1 MQKTNSELFTTMP
14 VGKAVAKLAVPTV
27 ISQIVVILYSLADT
41 FFVGQIGDPNQLA
54 ALSITFPIFTLL
66 TAVANLFGIGANSVI
81 ARSLGKND
89 ERTAKKASAFG
100 FWASFVVT
108 AVLAVILG
116 VFMKPIL
123 TFFKADELTF
133 SFSARYLFWVFVIG
147 GIPTVAGLI
156 LGHLVRAVGKTK
168 EAGIGLSLGGILNI
182 ILDPI
187 FIFEQ
192 GDTVFNGALTM
203 PFGFGMDV
211 SGAAVATMISNTIS
225 MVYFFVILA
234 KIRKTTVLSINPK
247 RFSLEKAVAFDTCAV
262 GFPAAVSVLLVSVSI
277 AVLNGLLLGHE
288 NGNILSAAYG
298 VTSKCGTIALHI
310 SIGIAQGVMPLI
322 GFSYGAKNYKRVH
335 QVCSLSFKILWV
347 FSIAFLIVVQ
357 LMPEAIAGVFTPH
370 AETIEVAATFMRCWS
385 WCVIG
390 MSLFNM
396 YNSVFQAVGKWKTS
410 LLLAVLRLG
419 IIFTV
424 LAFVMDALWGVTGLM
439 WVQAV
444 TDTLSFIIAAV
455 LYARFKQSVI
465 REAAETPAP
474 VSAVPKTRN
483 RAIAISREFFS
494 GGRTIGKEV
503 AAKLGIPCYDS
514 EIIEKISAE
523 TGFAKEY
530 VEQYGEYTMSDNLYN
545 NALAGRT
552 YDGQSDADKLWL
564 AQTEVI
570 TQLAEKGPC
579 VIVGRCADYILRE
592 TADCLSVFI
601 HASDEKRAE
610 RIVSVY
616 GQREEAPAERLREKD
631 KKRKAYYELY
641 TGTAWGEADNYAV
654 CLDSGVLGIEKCA
667 EIIGNLF

>member
-1 MQKTNSELFTTMP
+1 MKKNNSELFTTMP
-14 VGKAVAKLAVPTV
+14 VGKAVAKLAIPTV

-89 ERTAKKASAFG
+89 ESTAKKASAFG
-100 FWASFVVT
+100 FWASFAVT
-108 AVLAVILG
+108 AVLAILLG
-116 VFMKPIL
+116 IFMKPIL
-123 TFFKADELTF
+123 TFFKADEYTF
-133 SFSARYLFWVFVIG
+133 SFSARYLLWVFVIG

-168 EAGIGLSLGGILNI
+168 EAGIGLSIGGIMNI

-187 FIFEQ
+187 FIFEK
-192 GDTVFNGALTM
+192 GDTIFNGTLTM

-234 KIRKTTVLSINPK
+234 RIRKNTVLSINPK
-247 RFSLEKAVAFDTCAV
+247 RFTLEKKVAFDTCAV

-322 GFSYGAKNYKRVH
+322 GFSYGAKNHKRVH

-347 FSIAFLIVVQ
+347 FSIIFLIIVQ
-357 LMPEAIAGVFTPH
+357 LMPEAIAGIFTPH
-370 AETIEVAATFMRCWS
+370 AETIQVAAAFMRCWS

-424 LAFVMDALWGVTGLM
+424 LAFVMDAIWGVTGLM

-444 TDTLSFIIAAV
+444 TDTISFIIAAV
-455 LYARFKQSVI
+455 LYARFKKSI
-465 REAAETPAP
+465 MKEIKEIPSPTPAQA
-474 VSAVPKTRN
+474 SRN
-483 RAIAISREFFS
+483 RVIAISREFGS

-530 VEQYGEYTMSDNLYN
+530 VEKYGEYAVSDNLYN

-552 YDGQSDADKLWL
+552 YDGQCDADKLWL
-564 AQTEVI
+564 AQKEVI
-570 TQLAEKGPC
+570 TKLAEKGPC
-579 VIVGRCADYILRE
+579 VIIGRCADYILRD

-610 RIVSVY
+610 RIVSIY
-616 GQREEAPAERLREKD
+616 GQREEAPAQRLHDKD

-641 TGTAWGEADNYAV
+641 TGTSWGEADNYAL
-654 CLDSGVLGIEKCA
+654 CLDSGILGTNQCV
-667 EIIGNLF
+667 EIIKNLF